1 MVPGLSS
8 TSVRLFLTSAAL
20 LFVELLLIR
29 WVPANVIYVGFFNN
43 FVLLASFLGI
53 GAGILL
59 GRAGR
64 AAPIPAGV
72 PLLALVVLVLQ
83 VKIDPRVAAGAEHWL
98 GYSAQNQ
105 IDVNFLVLLLV
116 VVLVTAVMAVL
127 ALPLGPLLRAMPPL
141 RAYAIDIAGS
151 LVGIAAFAALALLAT
166 PPTVWFAVVAAVLG
180 LRALPGRVGAGTFV
194 GGAAMAGVLALAMSM
209 QDRGDL
215 WSPYYRV
222 GLARADDGTEF
233 VSVNGIVHQAM
244 WPAASPNKEVLYE
257 QIYRWFPQRIFRN
270 TLIVG
275 AGTGTDTAVALA
287 HGVARVD
294 AVEIDPEILRL
305 GVIRHPDRPY
315 DDPRVSRHVND
326 GRAFLR
332 ASDQHYDL
340 VIFAQTDSLT
350 LVTATAN
357 LRLESFLFTE
367 EAFASVRDHLTDD
380 GIFVLYNQYRQTWLA
395 ERIARELEHVFG
407 SAPLLSS
414 YSLGGDVNFA
424 VFAAGPAIAALGG
437 AGPPA
442 DTGGYR
448 VVTEPHRPAT
458 DDWPFPYLME
468 PAIPGRYLLALAGVL
483 VFGALVVGA
492 AAHAGGRRLA
502 ALSPHFFALGVAF
515 LLLETRSL
523 VTFSLLFGTTWVVN
537 ALAFFAILVSVLAAI
552 GVNSVWR
559 VRDARWLYGGL
570 AVALAAGYLL
580 PPSSLLID
588 PLWLRY
594 AIASTLAFAP
604 IFFANLVFTYS
615 FRDTDAADMAFASN
629 LLGAMVGGALEWG
642 ALVTGYQTLMLMV
655 GACYLLAYGLATR
668 WRVLGDRRL
677 RLAQPAV
684 GREAPP
690 KSRVARVRSPRR

>member
-1 MVPGLSS
+1 MVAS
-8 TSVRLFLTSAAL
+8 TGVRLFLTSAAL

-29 WVPANVIYVGFFNN
+29 WVPANVTYVGFFNN
-43 FVLLASFLGI
+43 FVLLSSFLGI

-64 AAPIPAGV
+64 AAAIPASV

-83 VKIDPRVAAGAEHWL
+83 VKIDPRVGASPEHWL

-105 IDVNFLVLLLV
+105 IDVNFLVLVLV
-116 VVLVTAVMAVL
+116 VLLVTAVMAVL
-127 ALPLGPLLRAMPPL
+127 ALPLGPLLLAMPPL
-141 RAYAIDIAGS
+141 RAYAIDIVGS
-151 LVGIAAFAALALLAT
+151 LVGIAAFAALALVGT
-166 PPTVWFAVVAAVLG
+166 PPTAWFAVVAVILG
-180 LRALPGRVGAGTFV
+180 LRALRGPVNVRTFV
-194 GGAAMAGVLALAMSM
+194 GGAAMVGVLALALSV
-209 QDRGDL
+209 QDRGDR
-215 WSPYYRV
+215 WSPYYRL
-222 GLARADDGTEF
+222 GLARAGDGTEF

-244 WPAASPNKEVLYE
+244 WRAASPSKEALYE
-257 QIYRWFPQRIFRN
+257 QIYRWFPQRTFRN
-270 TLIVG
+270 MLIVG

-287 HGVARVD
+287 HGVTRVD

-305 GVIRHPDRPY
+305 GVMRHPDRPY

-332 ASDQHYDL
+332 SSDQRYDL

-357 LRLESFLFTE
+357 LRLESFLFTA
-367 EAFASVRDHLTDD
+367 EAFASVRDHLADD
-380 GIFVLYNQYRQTWLA
+380 GIFVLYNQYRQTWLV
-395 ERIARELEHVFG
+395 ERIAGELEHVFG
-407 SAPLLSS
+407 SPPLLTS
-414 YSLGGDVNFA
+414 YSLGGEVNHA
-424 VFAAGPAIAALGG
+424 VFAAGPGIAALRG

-448 VVTEPHRPAT
+448 VVVGPHRAAT

-483 VFGALVVGA
+483 AFGALVVGGA
-492 AAHAGGRRLA
+492 ARAGGWRLA

-537 ALAFFAILVSVLAAI
+537 ALAFFAILASVLAAI
-552 GVNSVWR
+552 AVNSVWR
-559 VRDARWLYGGL
+559 VRDPRWLYLGL
-570 AVALAAGYLL
+570 AVALAAGYAL

-594 AIASTLAFAP
+594 VTASAIAFAP
-604 IFFANLVFTYS
+604 IFLANLVFTHS
-615 FRDTDAADMAFASN
+615 FRDTAAADMAFASN
-629 LLGAMVGGALEWG
+629 LLGAMVGGALEWV
-642 ALVTGYQTLMLMV
+642 ALVTGYQALLLMV
-655 GACYLLAYGLATR
+655 GACYALAYALATR
-668 WRVLGDRRL
+668 WRLLGDRWL
-677 RLAQPAV
+677 RLSSTTP
-684 GREAPP
+684 
-690 KSRVARVRSPRR
+690 